1 MPTRL
6 WSRFVERPSDWFWGR
21 VAPVADMPGASLGL
35 FRWLFGLYLLL
46 FELPA
51 WSWLHRV
58 PVALFDPPPL
68 SPAAL
73 APTFPGAPFFAVLDV
88 LLVVCLC
95 AVIVGYRTRAST
107 AAYLALVLV
116 GTNFNYCFGKI
127 DHGSVLSSA
136 LLGCMAWADWGRY
149 YSVDSLRA
157 PADAEP
163 GARTARRALSLF
175 AAVLAFGML
184 TAGLPKAWSW
194 IDFDLGTSGF
204 LAWYYPNRES
214 LGRDY
219 LLAPLVPQTPLLA
232 LELADYLGASFEM
245 VGIFALVSTRRLW
258 RGWLMTAALFHLANA
273 TALNIAFTQQALVY
287 AVFADLSRLVP
298 PLERP
303 TLSRAL
309 RWLVPSVCALGALRV
324 GLRLNGFGTAAFF
337 TTSAESDD
345 FAGLLLAVP
354 GCALAAALLAH
365 SAFKERRSRFS
376 S

>member
-1 MPTRL
+1 
-6 WSRFVERPSDWFWGR
+6 
-21 VAPVADMPGASLGL
+21 MPGASLGL
-35 FRWLFGLYLLL
+35 FRWVFGLYLLL
-46 FELPA
+46 LELPS

-73 APTFPGAPFFAVLDV
+73 VPSFPGAPFFAVLDV

-95 AVIVGYRTRAST
+95 AVIVGYRTRAFT

-136 LLGCMAWADWGRY
+136 LLAGMAWADWGRY
-149 YSVDSLRA
+149 YSVDSLLRE
-157 PADAEP
+157 PEREP
-163 GARTARRALSLF
+163 GRARTSKRALSLF

-232 LELADYLGASFEM
+232 LELADYVGASFEM
-245 VGIFALVSTRRLW
+245 LGIFALVSTRRLW
-258 RGWLMTAALFHLANA
+258 RGWLMIAALFHLANA
-273 TALNIAFTQQALVY
+273 AALNIAFTQQALVY
-287 AVFADLSRLVP
+287 AVFADLSRLAP
-298 PLERP
+298 PLPRP
-303 TLSRAL
+303 EALRRAL
-309 RWLVPSVCALGALRV
+309 RWLVPGVCALGALRV
-324 GLRLNGFGTAAFF
+324 GLRLEGIGTAAFF
-337 TTSAESDD
+337 TTSPERDD
-345 FAGLLLAVP
+345 FAGLLLALP
-354 GCALAAALLAH
+354 GCALAAGLLAY
-365 SAFKERRSRFS
+365 SAFKEPRSDFS
-376 S
+376 R